1 MTHQVETQ
9 IIRGSKKGLFR
20 TNSQTITPRKP
31 STSRTQTTFHYWKKF
46 FNETPIEANSMFLDK
61 NSTENHSKLLDKNPV
76 ETNSN
81 LLDGK
86 DERIK
91 TINDWYNW
99 CRRDKTSTSTSTS
112 TFRRNRQI
120 LDLTFDDIV
129 HCIFVKEISRTE
141 TFEEAEEQKLGENDL
156 NFCSQ
161 ESLEVQFILSNGPPQ
176 EQEEQVADPDLETS
190 IKPDSPVKTTTIP
203 DFQFE
208 SEAESD
214 HPLESITKP
223 KPPQPR
229 PRTIFLSENNLSE
242 ISQDQHQFSKVLIS
256 LYLNSENQS
265 KLTFLRLS
273 YILKHCSFFHRN
285 YISFF

>member
-1 MTHQVETQ
+1 M
-9 IIRGSKKGLFR
+9 
-20 TNSQTITPRKP
+20 
-31 STSRTQTTFHYWKKF
+31 FH
-46 FNETPIEANSMFLDK
+46 NK
-61 NSTENHSKLLDKNPV
+61 NSIESHSKLLDKNPV
-76 ETNSN
+76 EMTSK
-81 LLDGK
+81 LLEGD

-91 TINDWYNW
+91 AINDWYNW
-99 CRRDKTSTSTSTS
+99 CRQDTTSASPS

-120 LDLTFDDIV
+120 LDLTFDEII
-129 HCIFVKEISRTE
+129 HCIFAKEISQTE
-141 TFEEAEEQKLGENDL
+141 SFEETEEQKLGENDL

-256 LYLNSENQS
+256 LYPNSENQS
-265 KLTFLRLS
+265 NVSKLNL
-273 YILKHCSFFHRN
+273 
-285 YISFF
+285 

>member
-1 MTHQVETQ
+1 MTQQVEPQ
-9 IIRGSKKGLFR
+9 MIRGSKKGLFR

-46 FNETPIEANSMFLDK
+46 FNEKPIEANSMFLDK

-81 LLDGK
+81 VLDGN

-91 TINDWYNW
+91 TISDWYNW
-99 CRRDKTSTSTSTS
+99 CRRDTTSTSTSTS

-141 TFEEAEEQKLGENDL
+141 TLEETEKRKLGENDL

-176 EQEEQVADPDLETS
+176 EQLEQVSDPDLKTS
-190 IKPDSPVKTTTIP
+190 IKPGSSVKTNSIP

-208 SEAESD
+208 SEAESN
-214 HPLESITKP
+214 HPLESRVKP
-223 KPPQPR
+223 EPPQPR
-229 PRTIFLSENNLSE
+229 PRTIFLSDNNLSE
-242 ISQDQHQFSKVLIS
+242 ISQDQHQFSKVLIY
-256 LYLNSENQS
+256 LYLNSEKQSNVS
-265 KLTFLRLS
+265 KLNL
-273 YILKHCSFFHRN
+273 
-285 YISFF
+285 